1 MAVLVLLIGFAGAAA
16 LAKSI
21 RKDTLGLEPQEIAS
35 LYRERNAMLR
45 AIKEG
50 IIATNREGVV
60 TMMNV
65 SAAEMLRL
73 PEPVV
78 NRPIDDIL
86 PGAGIM
92 SVLQQRQM
100 LLNQEVCV
108 NDQVFILN
116 TKMML
121 QNGQTYGIVVSFRQK
136 TELKRLIDTLTE
148 VQKYS
153 EDLRAQTHEFSNKL
167 YVILGLLEPR

>member
-1 MAVLVLLIGFAGAAA
+1 MVIRGSAPIIQEQSGYSKAIGSVSVDFLLNETEQRIKENVRKLSFMAVLVLLIGFAGAAA

-116 TKMML
+116 TK
-121 QNGQTYGIVVSFRQK
+121 
-136 TELKRLIDTLTE
+136 
-148 VQKYS
+148 
-153 EDLRAQTHEFSNKL
+153 
-167 YVILGLLEPR
+167 

>member
-1 MAVLVLLIGFAGAAA
+1 
-16 LAKSI
+16 
-21 RKDTLGLEPQEIAS
+21 
-35 LYRERNAMLR
+35 MLR

-86 PGAGIM
+86 PGAGTDRR
-92 SVLQQRQM
+92 S
-100 LLNQEVCV
+100 
-108 NDQVFILN
+108 
-116 TKMML
+116 
-121 QNGQTYGIVVSFRQK
+121 
-136 TELKRLIDTLTE
+136 
-148 VQKYS
+148 
-153 EDLRAQTHEFSNKL
+153 
-167 YVILGLLEPR
+167 

>member
-1 MAVLVLLIGFAGAAA
+1 
-16 LAKSI
+16 
-21 RKDTLGLEPQEIAS
+21 
-35 LYRERNAMLR
+35 
-45 AIKEG
+45 
-50 IIATNREGVV
+50 
-60 TMMNV
+60 MMNV

-108 NDQVFILN
+108 NNQVFILN

-167 YVILGLLEPR
+167 YVILGLLELGEYEAAIDLIKEEYAIQNEQPEGSMYPVQYYDEKKK